1 MHDNVVSKLAPRPV
15 APQTFRSVMGSFPTG
30 VTVIT
35 TISGSGDPVGMTV
48 NAITSVSLDPPQ
60 LLICLAKSRY
70 TAAAIQFL
78 GKFAVNF
85 LSDDQK
91 DVASIFASNGDE
103 KFSAVRTQIGEQGL
117 PLISGSLAQAE
128 CEVIRIIESGD
139 HLIFIGEVMSGTFHD
154 GMPLVF
160 FRRNYGAWTAA

>member
-1 MHDNVVSKLAPRPV
+1 MHDQVATLDRRPV
-15 APQTFRSVMGSFPTG
+15 PPQTFRSVMGSFPTG

-35 TISGSGDPVGMTV
+35 TVSETGGPVGMTV

-70 TAAAIQFL
+70 TAAAIKAC

-91 DVASIFASNGDE
+91 DVAGIFASSADE
-103 KFSAVRTQIGEQGL
+103 KFSTVRTETGDLGL
-117 PLISGSLAQAE
+117 PLIADSLALAE
-128 CEVIRIIESGD
+128 CEVSSVIDSGD
-139 HLIFIGEVMSGTFHD
+139 HLIFIGEVVSGTSKD

>member
-1 MHDNVVSKLAPRPV
+1 MQDNIATLKPQPV
-15 APQTFRSVMGSFPTG
+15 PSQLFRSVMGSFPTG

-35 TISGSGDPVGMTV
+35 TISETGSPVGMTV

-70 TAAAIQFL
+70 TAAAIQSQ

-91 DVASIFASNGDE
+91 EIASIFASNVDE
-103 KFSAVRTQIGEQGL
+103 KFSSVITEPSELGV
-117 PLISGSLAQAE
+117 PLISDSLAQAE
-128 CEVIRIIESGD
+128 CEVRNVIDSGD
-139 HLIFIGEVMSGTFHD
+139 HLIFIGEVVRAKAQD

>member
-103 KFSAVRTQIGEQGL
+103 KFSAVRTQI
-117 PLISGSLAQAE
+117 SGSLAQAE

-139 HLIFIGEVMSGTFHD
+139 HLIFIGEVMSGTSHD

>member
-1 MHDNVVSKLAPRPV
+1 MHDHIATLAPRPV
-15 APQTFRSVMGSFPTG
+15 PPQLFRSVMGSFPTG

-35 TISGSGDPVGMTV
+35 TLSETGTPVGMTV
-48 NAITSVSLDPPQ
+48 NAITSVSLEPPQ
-60 LLICLAKSRY
+60 LLICLARSRY
-70 TAAAIQFL
+70 TASAIRFS

-91 DVASIFASNGDE
+91 NVASIFASNADE
-103 KFSAVRTQIGEQGL
+103 KFSTVRTHCGALGL
-117 PLISGSLAQAE
+117 PLIADSLALAE
-128 CEVIRIIESGD
+128 CEVCKVVDSGD
-139 HLIFIGEVMSGTFHD
+139 HLIFIGEVVSATSKD